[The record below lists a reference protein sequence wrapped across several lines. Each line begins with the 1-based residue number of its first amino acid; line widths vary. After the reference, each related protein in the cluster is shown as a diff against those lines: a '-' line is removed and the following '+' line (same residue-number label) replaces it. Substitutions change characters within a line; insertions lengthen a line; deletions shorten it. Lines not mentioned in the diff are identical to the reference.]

1 MGQERDGGEA
11 PEEDREPMAE
21 GGDALFQE
29 EKDDE
34 RGEKQDLGDLDRRR
48 QQEGLRGVVLSSWNS
63 SPCLISSQSGKAG
76 TPQLE
81 RNSGASRIVNVTGMA
96 YKRAPT

>member
-11 PEEDREPMAE
+11 PEEDREPIAE

-29 EKDDE
+29 EEDDE

-48 QQEGLRGVVLSSWNS
+48 QQEGLRGGDCVVLSSWNS
-63 SPCLISSQSGKAG
+63 SPCLISSQSGKAS
-76 TPQLE
+76 TPQ
-81 RNSGASRIVNVTGMA
+81 GV
-96 YKRAPT
+96 